1 MQNRNNFNSI
11 DMSIQN
17 KNRYDMY
24 NSNDSNDDIYNN
36 DHSNEFDN
44 KTDKIFDNK
53 SDEMLKRDYNAA
65 LNAHNYL
72 NNTNINGENLKKDFK
87 NGDEKKKKTLR
98 NCKELQW
105 RLVASKEGI
114 KMRESLLRESSQK
127 NLPQMSRAQ
136 GISM

>member
-1 MQNRNNFNSI
+1 MKILYLQCSVAVEQLSQILRDEPESI
-11 DMSIQN
+11 CVEYSFLITEITLNAN
-17 KNRYDMY
+17 KN
-24 NSNDSNDDIYNN
+24 
-36 DHSNEFDN
+36 E
-44 KTDKIFDNK
+44 
-53 SDEMLKRDYNAA
+53 
-65 LNAHNYL
+65 
-72 NNTNINGENLKKDFK
+72 ENLKKDLK
-87 NGDEKKKKTLR
+87 SGGENKKKTLR